1 MTRRKRKLLVWF
13 LSSVVFILAA
23 SFGMMSLKQDPPL
36 DKIETARKKISCAR
50 NAEAETYAQIAF
62 KDAEALYDSAIS
74 HWKVENEKFFLS
86 RDYTI
91 MSIFAD
97 ASSVKAE
104 EAEKLALANSSDLK
118 KSLSVKLDNL
128 RNKCNLFETQFKD
141 LPMDSEIR
149 KSYSTAKMTLAEAE
163 IAYKSEN
170 FHSCF
175 SKLKIVNDE
184 IDFSLVSIKS
194 DLEDY
199 FEMFHS
205 WSKWAKEAVEASK
218 TSQDYVFLVD
228 KFAKKCIVYKDGKQV
243 NSLDVELGKNWI
255 GHKLRRGDNATPEGA
270 YRVVKKKDGSQT
282 KYYKALLLNF
292 PNENDKK
299 RFYENKKNGVLSH
312 KAQIGGLIEIH
323 GGGGR
328 GADWTE
334 GCVALTNDDMDWLYR
349 KAKSGTLV
357 TIVGSREPLS
367 NLFRWQ

>member
-13 LSSVVFILAA
+13 LLSLVFILAA
-23 SFGMMSLKQDPPL
+23 SFGLMSFKPDPPL
-36 DKIETARKKISCAR
+36 EKIEAARKKISSAR
-50 NAEAETYAQIAF
+50 SAEAETYAQLAF

-74 HWKVENEKFFLS
+74 HWKYENEKFFLY

-91 MSIFAD
+91 MGIFAD
-97 ASSVKAE
+97 AASVKAE
-104 EAEKLALANSSDLK
+104 ESERLALAYSSDLK
-118 KSLSVKLDNL
+118 KSLEVKLANL
-128 RNKCNLFETQFKD
+128 KNKCNLFESQFKD
-141 LPMDSEIR
+141 LPMSSEIR

-163 IAYKSEN
+163 IAYKNEN

-175 SKLKIVNDE
+175 SKLKVVHDE
-184 IDFSLVSIKS
+184 IDFALISIKS

-199 FEMFHS
+199 FEMYQN
-205 WSKWAKEAVEASK
+205 WSRWAKEAVEASR

-228 KFAKKCIVYKDGKQV
+228 KFAKKCLVYKDGKQV
-243 NSLDVELGKNWI
+243 NSLDVELGKSWI
-255 GHKLRRGDNATPEGA
+255 GHKLRRGDNATPEGT
-270 YRVVKKKDGSQT
+270 YRIVKKKDGAQT

-299 RFYENKKNGVLSH
+299 MFYENKKKGVLSH

-334 GCVALTNDDMDWLYR
+334 GCVALTNDDMDWLFK
-349 KAKSGTLV
+349 KAKTGTLV
-357 TIVGSREPLS
+357 TIVGSREPLT